1 MSNKMNTPV
10 ETNEIESIWKTNQK
24 LPDVAAECIHDIF
37 ARNASQRPSKQ
48 AVHAW
53 DGSLSYTEL
62 DELARRLS
70 YKLSKLGVGPETIV
84 PLFFEKSM
92 WTVVALMGV
101 LKAGGA
107 FVLLDMSLPTARLQ
121 AVIERCKAKVVCA
134 SETYAKVCRD
144 MARDVEVVEVASR
157 QSFPESHTGASR
169 MPNPSPS
176 SPLYV
181 CFTSGSTGLP
191 KGIVITHE
199 SFYTAFKHQAH
210 LLGFTP
216 ESRTFD
222 FASYSFDVAV
232 HNVLTTLTI
241 GGCLCIPSDNDRRT
255 NLNKSIHDSKAT
267 IVNLTATVARML
279 EPELLK
285 PHLKTLLLLGE
296 AVNLID
302 LQKLWGS
309 FKIINTYG
317 PAECTPISTI
327 NLTAKTPADAVNI
340 GAGVGVRAWVV
351 QPDNHDQLSEYGQVG
366 ELLLEGHILARGYL
380 HDPDKTAAA
389 FIDNPTWLTKG
400 TIDCPGRTGRL
411 YKTGD
416 LVRYNTLDG
425 EMSFIGRKDTQVK
438 IRGQRMELGEVEHH
452 VRKCLPFSAQLVVD
466 VIEPEG
472 KKDKAR
478 LAAFIAKNAENPS
491 QKDSLFTNLSE
502 FMDGIDLAQLQPEV
516 TTALIQVL
524 PGYMLPS
531 IYFWMDEIP
540 QTPSGKTD
548 RKRLREIGE
557 ELTSQQIANLQ
568 ADGQTEKR
576 EPNTSNERLMCKL
589 WSQVIGIDADAIGL
603 NDSFFLL
610 GGDSV
615 AAMKL
620 VSELRKYALDLS
632 VAEVFDNPLLGMLA
646 QLLRAVDATG
656 ETTLL
661 PFELL
666 SIAMP
671 EATLREELAALCTD
685 LDASLI
691 EDAYP
696 STALQQGLLSATASG
711 STDYTLRAVLTL
723 NENIDIKAFQNAWN
737 DTARSLP
744 IIRTRLVHHPVSGP
758 VQLVTSAEIKW
769 TVASSL
775 QSYLTSERSTAME
788 PGSSLCRFG
797 LIEEEVGCRYFVLTI
812 HHALYDGWSLPLV
825 LDIAGSF
832 YRQYIGATTKISI
845 RSTVPFSNFAK
856 HIAMLE
862 KDDAEAYWKSYC
874 ADGELTSFPS
884 IPQSL
889 PAVDMASMKTEMT
902 IKAPA
907 DITMSTLLRASLAVL
922 ISQYTGSM
930 DVVFGATLSG
940 RNVPVPNID
949 QIVGP
954 TIATVPIR
962 CLMQRDQTIQSL
974 LKLLQRQSAQMMPHE
989 QTGLQSIAKMGDDCS
1004 AACGFHTLLVVQ
1016 PEENDL
1022 KDDVLF
1028 GKWQKP
1034 STEEFTTYPITLEC
1048 LLRTGGVSL
1057 RAAYNRAIVS
1067 DSRMERVLQHLAT
1080 IASQLSNAS
1089 PGQLVQ
1095 DIDAITTH
1103 DKSTIWN
1110 WNATVPES
1118 IERCIHD
1125 LISDQSFL
1133 RPDAQAVH
1141 GWDESFTYQELETLS
1156 SRLASHLIGLG
1167 VGPEVAVPLF
1177 FEKSSWAVVAMLG
1190 VLKAG
1195 GAFLPLHASEAE
1207 DRRLYILQETKAT
1220 VVLASAGN
1228 ETISLP
1234 THCKPFV
1241 VSRESI
1247 SKLPSFIEQRRNPEV
1262 SPRGTAYIIFTSGST
1277 GQPKGV
1283 VLEHRAVATSCTY
1296 HGARFFFNND
1306 TRMLQFSSYTF
1317 DASIIEIITT
1327 LIHGGCVCVLSE
1339 SDRLGDLAGA
1349 ITKMKVNS
1357 TLLTPTVARMLPP
1370 EDVPTLQTLIFGG
1383 EAVRQSDYDRWDSLP
1398 KLINAYG
1405 PTECAVTSVIGLYDS
1420 KTTLTGSIG
1429 TSVGCNTWVADQFD
1443 YNRLV
1448 PLGAIGELLL
1458 EGNILARGYLNNL
1471 EKTSSAFIEDP
1482 NWMVQGSRHGRLY
1495 KTGDLVRQNDDGTI
1509 SYIGRKDTQV
1519 KIRGQRLELSEV
1531 EFQIRACVP
1540 SMTQIVAEI
1549 IEPEG
1554 KKEKATLAAFFTLH
1568 ENEKSKMQIL
1578 SEVGPGINTVRIS
1591 SSIEGDLSQKL
1602 PRYMVPTVFLLLDQ
1616 MPLMPSGKTN
1626 RKALRS
1632 IGTSISAVHFAK
1644 VQSQPGAN
1652 KRQPQNE
1659 TENRLRQ
1666 LWAQVLNIEAD
1677 SIGIDDSFF
1686 HVGGDSIT
1694 AMQLSALARASI
1706 GNIST
1711 SEILQQKT
1719 VSRLASILLSRV
1731 GSSSVSQVATVD
1743 HLQRPFN
1750 LSPIQHLYSQL
1761 EPEPGQCFD
1770 QYFFLQLRS
1779 TVSLKV
1785 LSRAI
1790 EAVVSRH
1797 SMLRARFERSSSGQ
1811 WTQRITNDVSGSIHI
1826 GQIDSSNLC
1835 QKELAKRIRQSR
1847 DLINIEEGPLTSALL
1862 LDREDSQHLFIAI
1875 HHFVIDLVS
1884 WRILLKEIEDTIQIG
1899 KTDLPPPQMPFQ
1911 AWVTAQERHATT
1923 NLVNH
1928 ITVPPNALEY
1938 WKVSAVE
1945 NVEGATLTQQ
1955 FSIDQDTS
1963 NAILGSCNDTFGTR
1977 PADLMISALKYSF
1990 IASFSDR
1997 TGPSVFTE
2005 GHGRE
2010 TWDEAFDISRTVGWF
2025 TAMYPVVTDA
2035 DARSSLFDTIRMVKD
2050 ATKGVP
2056 KNGWEYFTSKFAT
2069 RESAQLHVKDYPV
2082 EVLFNYAGSY
2092 QQLERSDSL
2101 FMAANIPA
2109 GSEASSWSKLRRFCI
2124 FEVACQADHG
2134 KLTFSISY
2142 PRTSNRQ
2149 GQISAWIQCFEKTLS
2164 ELPFHLQNKSREW
2177 TLADYPLVFTSYE
2190 NLGEFRENILPLL
2203 DIDGPEDIE
2212 DMYPCSAMQEGI
2224 LVSQGKDP
2232 ENYRTV
2238 LNIECFV
2245 SKDDG
2250 SIDMFRLE
2258 QAWRAVVR
2266 RHSLLRAVLL
2276 ENVPGAKGTTQ
2287 IILRDPEPS
2296 ISILS
2301 QMERATTYS
2310 ESHNDSAISVSYSPS
2325 GLQHHLSL
2333 YQVDAE
2339 NAFLTLEINHA
2350 ITDGYSV
2357 FNILLRDL
2365 RLAYN
2370 NKLDLNGPAYVDFIK
2385 FVSAQSAEADL
2396 AFWMRQLQG
2405 AEPCLIS
2412 TPSKDVSNLMESF
2425 TVDLEPI
2432 DTAEIHKFCAQWEVS
2447 TATVV
2452 QTAWA
2457 LVLQMYTNQ
2466 PAPTFGML
2474 TSGRNIPIRAV
2485 EEIFGTLINII
2496 PCRADLEADDSII
2509 DVMQRVQKQFIDSYP
2524 HQTLPLI
2531 DIHRALGVG
2540 AAGLFNTAIS
2550 FQRNTD
2556 QTQHADGG
2564 LELRYRDV
2572 KDQVEFDISVA
2583 ADDNTT
2589 GLKIQLIFKADFA
2602 SQEQAQFICNAFT
2615 SIIYAILEQPE
2626 ASPSQMM
2633 LVGPKDRMQL
2643 RLWNGVA
2650 APSVHMCIHEL
2661 IGDQV
2666 RSQPGAPAVKSWDG
2680 ELTYSKLDELTNYLA
2695 LHLRGLGVSTEV
2707 VVPLCFEKSM
2717 WTVVAWLAVLKAGG
2731 AFILLDPSLPDAR
2744 VQKISGVVNARVAIT
2759 STTNTRRFA
2768 SLVANVVTLNQD
2780 FMASLQ
2786 IDLIE
2791 PLFVDIVSNP
2801 ENAAYIIFTSGSTGE
2816 PKGAIIEHR
2825 SYCSAA
2831 LGHGSVMNMSSSTR
2845 SLQFGSYNFAGA
2857 IMEMLMVLIYG
2868 GCVCILSD
2876 EQRSPAK
2883 LPGAIQEL
2891 GANWAFLTST
2901 VLAYMSPTQVPT
2913 LKTICVGGEAVRSS
2927 QIKDWAASVD
2937 LRQTYG
2943 SAETSAVVSSALL
2956 SSSSTNTH
2964 VGNPT
2969 TARYWIVNAKNSN
2982 QLMPV
2987 GVPGEIL
2994 MEGVVI
3000 AREYMGNPEKSAL
3013 TFIQPP
3019 SWRLEFGPRNT
3030 ASRFYKTGDLGVFRE
3045 NGSLELL
3052 GRKDTQVKLRGQR
3065 IETGEIEY
3073 QARWA
3078 NPEVKEVAVEL
3089 ARIGDSKGPEL
3100 VCFLVLDGLE
3110 NTNGS
3115 FSPEHAGI
3123 LKASEII
3130 QNIQSHLEKVLPYF
3144 MVPSLLVPITKLPL
3158 TVSGKTDRRRLR
3170 IFASELLQPQLNEIR
3185 SLAEMQTRQPQSKS
3199 EKQMR
3204 QLWSQVLNLE
3214 ASKIGLDDSFFRLGG
3229 DSVAAMKLVGAAR
3242 RVGIV
3247 LTVADIFRQPS
3258 LELQAK
3264 DLTTLVQE
3272 LSEVIAPFTL
3282 LADEDRTDLIRQ
3294 ELADICHVDASVI
3307 QDAYPCTPLQ
3317 EGLLSLGLKREGDYV
3332 LQIVTE
3338 ISTDISIDRL
3348 KSAWAK
3354 VVGSTPT
3361 LRTWVAQHCELGLV
3375 QCVMKTTVQFHE
3387 SDNLDDYLSLDK
3399 SNAMGLGEPLLRL
3412 ALVHDSDTGSQY
3424 IISTIHHAIYDGT
3437 ALYSIIEL
3445 VSAAYH
3451 GKTVYE
3457 GHGFSTFVRH
3467 VRSADTNATNQF
3479 WQKYLSGG
3487 QFSTYPELPAKVQEP
3502 LPNAFLQREIGID
3515 YKSSFTLSTVIR
3527 GAVGIVLSQ
3536 HSGSEDVV
3544 FGALVS
3550 GRNAPVPGIESIVGP
3565 TIAAVPIR
3573 IQINKNETVQTY
3585 LNTIQEQSTEMIAYE
3600 QTGLPLISRISKS
3613 TRRGCNF
3620 QTFLEVQPEDDEL
3633 NYRNEIG
3640 TWRTASAQDGFTNY
3654 ALTLD
3659 CLLRSDKILV
3669 KASVDTA
3676 VLDQDVVESILEQF
3690 DIVFQSLLRA
3700 PASQL
3705 VNDIDCLTPS
3715 DKTIIWNRC
3724 PVLPKLSPECLH
3736 HIISKNASTN
3746 PEAQAVCAWDGDLT
3760 YGELDGLSSQ
3770 LAHHL
3775 WCLGVKPGVVVPLFF
3790 EKSMWTVV
3798 AVVGV
3803 LKAGGAFALLDMGLP
3818 EARLH
3823 AVIQECRA
3831 NVICSSRSKAHLCSL
3846 PSTNVQ
3852 IIDLDTVKTWDSRH
3866 ENPPTEHHSSQA
3878 MYVCFTSGSTGK
3890 PKGIVISHESFA
3902 TALQYQAELLGFSST
3917 SRVFDFASYSFDVA
3931 VHNVMTTLAVG
3942 ACLCIPSDD
3951 DRKNNING
3959 SMKKMRATMV
3969 NLTATVARLLKPEMI
3984 PDLRTLI
3991 LLGEAVNATD
4001 LENLWG
4007 KFTII
4012 NTYGPAEC
4020 TPISTINL
4028 EALTPMAATGIGRAS
4043 GVLTWVVDPDDHSKL
4058 VPSGVVGELLLE
4070 GPSLAQGYLHNFEK
4084 TAEAFIEDPAWLLQG
4099 ALGHTGRRG
4108 RLYKTGDLVKYNKDG
4123 SLAFIGRKDTQI
4135 KIRGQR
4141 IELGEIE
4148 HHLRECLVYPGQVVV
4163 DVIAPDDEKEKSML
4177 AVFLAPT
4184 PGTAALIGE
4193 HEANFKSVL
4202 EIFSGLDYLAVRDH
4216 VRDELL
4222 SRLPS
4227 YMVPS
4232 VYFRIST
4239 MPQTPS
4245 GKTDR
4250 KQLRQIGAS
4259 ISRDQM
4265 VALRGETN
4273 KEKRQPETVFERR
4286 LQELWAI
4293 ILKVEPESIS
4303 IDDNFFILGGDSVG
4317 AMKLVAEARKVELF
4331 LTVADVF
4338 AQPVLSKQ
4346 AVILSPADTTTAVML
4361 APFEL
4366 LCEQDQKEELRK
4378 ELAILCKV
4386 HVPAVQDSYPCTPLQ
4401 EGLLS
4406 LTAKNA
4412 AGYVMQAILE
4422 MPAAV
4427 NMATLTRAWDD
4438 MIRSTPILRTR
4449 IVQHSSHGLVQVVID
4464 EKLQWRRSTDLSK
4477 YLAQDKSEHMGLGA
4491 PLCRLAIVES
4501 EKKPGRQLVWTIH
4514 HALYDGGSLP
4524 LIMEQIARNY
4534 FAEELSR
4541 TSPYDGPSFNAF
4553 VSHIQKQQTEQS
4565 NDFWRAYFSDE
4576 DFLPFPVLPSSI
4588 KEPKPAAVLER
4599 DVCLKAPSTAT
4610 MSSLLRGALSLLI
4623 SQFTASK
4630 DVVFGAVVS
4639 GRNAAVPGIE
4649 DMVGPTIATVPLRFR
4664 PANSLLVKEYLESI
4678 QQNATMMIE
4687 FEQTGLQN
4695 IAKASTEAANACEFQ
4710 TLLVVQ
4716 PEEADL
4722 DSTDSLGTWRTSTET
4737 AAFTSYAVMIEC
4749 LLGKDGMRIRTSFD
4763 SQIVSEDRMASMITH
4778 FSLLAQELAM
4788 NPNKKIGDVNI
4799 LTEKDISMMWNWNI
4813 EVPQLQNTCPHD
4825 TFVQQASISPRQ
4837 LALCGFDGSYTYAQL
4852 DDLSSRFAN
4861 SLSMLKLA
4869 KASIIPICIEK
4880 STLAVIAMI
4889 GINRAGYA
4897 WLPLNP
4903 ADGPSRHALI
4913 LEEAAAHVVVV
4924 SETQSTI
4931 QLPSGC
4937 SCITIS
4943 HRSIQKLPLQSILPV
4958 VSPDSPMYVL
4968 FTSGSTG
4975 KPKGVVLKHRSVSTS
4990 LFHHGTRFGFNKNAR
5005 MLQFSSYTFDAA
5017 ISEIFGT
5024 LMFGGCLCV
5033 PSENDRLS
5041 NLSGAISSFGVNMS
5055 MITPT
5060 VARMLEPE
5068 SVPTLQTLV
5077 LCGEAVLESDYQRW
5091 LSVPAIFNGYGPTE
5105 SAIYAVVGRYDEIRH
5120 RAGCIGKPTGC
5131 AAWIVDP
5138 EDHNKLSPIG
5148 AIGELLLEGWTTAEG
5163 YLNNIEKT
5171 KEVFVESPAWLQ
5183 AGGCGLPGRQGRMY
5197 KTGDLAYYN
5206 TDGTISF
5213 IGRKDNQVKIRGQR
5227 FELGEVDHHVQI
5239 HLPAAT
5245 QVSAQVIMPGGE
5257 KHRAMLAVFLTEN
5270 ESVSDDIITCGTSI
5284 TINSVELTHVQVGI
5298 HEELAAALPP
5308 YMIPSIYF
5316 KIADMPI
5323 STAGK
5328 TDRKRLLQIGNG
5340 ISAQQIVELQAD
5352 SAKIRTVP
5360 ETAAELQL
5368 QGFWAK
5374 ALAISAESIALE
5386 DNFFRLG
5393 GDSIAAMKLV
5403 GLARA
5408 EGVSLSVADIFK
5420 HPALGSQTKFACVAD
5435 KTIATTEPFS
5445 LVPDI
5450 NAATILEDVSIL
5462 AALQPGDIEDV
5473 YPCTPLQEGLLSLTT
5488 KRSGD
5493 YTIQAV
5499 LEISSDINLDEFK
5512 SAWEGI
5518 VQSSPI
5524 LCTKIVQHSIAGLVQ
5539 VVHSKPIQ
5547 WAVSADLQSFLK
5559 MDSEAAMSL
5568 GDDLCRFTLVNEKNG
5583 GSDIFVWT
5591 VHHALY
5597 DGWSL
5602 SLVLDAVCDLYLS
5615 KAQPRFGTAFNSF
5628 VKYVLDNRN
5637 DAELYWRKYLG
5648 SGSLGVFPELP
5659 SSVREPIASSVLTAE
5674 FNFSAGHQTTTATVI
5689 RSAVAILISQYTGS
5703 QNVVFGATVSGRNAP
5718 LPGVGDVVGPTIA
5731 TVPVRATV
5739 DATQTVA
5746 EFLNA
5751 IQEDAMDMVE
5761 FEQFGLQRITK
5772 LGSVGRNASNFQ
5784 TLLVVQPKENDFSDE
5799 NALGKWNSSS
5809 SQGSFSTYAMTLECF
5824 MTDSGVKIRSSFDA
5838 SVLPAWQME
5847 HLLSRFGGLLRTLTA
5862 RPGKLVGEL
5871 DVFSEGESALLWQ
5884 WNKSVPEVVES
5895 SIQDLIAKQVQLRS
5909 DAQAIAAWDGS
5920 LTYQELD
5927 DLSSTLA
5934 AHLISLG
5941 VEADAVVP
5949 LCFDRS
5955 LWTIV
5960 AMLAVNKA
5968 GATFVNI
5975 SYQDSPERQ
5984 SYILK
5989 ETKASIMLTSQAYED
6004 VGSSLGFRALA
6015 VSEKTMGSLK
6025 PISTSTASLL
6035 KDRSLPASGTYII
6048 FTSGSTGKPKGVVLE
6063 HRALATSCINH
6074 GRVYGFNP
6082 TSRVLQFSSYTF
6094 DACVVEIYT
6103 TLVWGGCICVPSE
6116 TERLSNLAGVFNS
6129 LRANV
6134 LQITPTVARTI
6145 QPASVPELELLILC
6159 GEAIAPS
6166 DYMQWQ
6172 HVPRIMNGYGP
6183 TEAAICSTVQA
6194 YDKTSTQNDSIGTAV
6209 GCTTW
6214 VVDQQDH
6221 NKLAPIGSI
6230 GELLI
6235 EGHTVARGY
6244 LNSPEKTAEAFIN
6257 SPQWLLDGSRTCL
6270 GRSSRLYKTGDLV
6283 RYNAN
6288 GSLSYLGRKDMQ
6300 AKLRG
6305 QRLELGEVE
6314 HQLHRC
6320 IPLVDHAVAEV
6331 ITPGGRKDKA
6341 MLAAFIT
6348 MQVED
6353 ATQTALLL
6361 DAVRVAE
6368 GVDLVRVHA
6377 QIDTA
6382 LSQQLPVYMVPTIFF
6397 RIHEL
6402 PLLPSGKTD
6411 RKRLRALGDALT
6423 AQNLIDLQA
6432 KRKGSRRLPE
6442 SDSQRRLQQLW
6453 AQVLNIEA
6461 DNIGLD
6467 DNFFRL
6473 GGDSIASMK
6482 LVSMSRSEGITL
6494 TVADIAKSP
6503 VLEDQAR
6510 SMKAT
6515 INIYAAALATPFEL
6529 IDEHERSAV
6538 QKDVATMLPSFDVED
6553 IYPTATF
6560 QADTIQQSVDCPQQG
6575 FNYFYFDIGQDV
6587 DVGRLEESC
6596 RAAVD
6601 HFAVLRSAFVRCRAR
6616 FWQVVLRG
6624 LHISL
6629 HVIESEQTIAE
6640 TFDEACLRDTEVGFL
6655 LGRPL
6660 TTFWLIQHKTQGSR
6674 LVVRLS
6680 HSQYDGVSFP
6690 IIISAI
6696 FDHYQSKPLQP
6707 AVEFSTHLK
6716 YAKTRE
6722 DSSVS
6727 YWKTLLDGA
6736 QPTNFPEILSD
6747 DASDCADDS
6756 PHRIVVQ
6763 QSVSLPTLPE
6773 NTTLASVTSAAWA
6786 VLLAS
6791 ILDSRDVVYGGL
6803 VAGRNANFDG
6813 IDKVAGPCNNAVP
6826 VRAQLEPDSTTPS
6839 ALFSSI
6845 QRQQLLIGEAD
6856 SLGLDDIIK
6865 KSTAWPREYRFDMI
6879 VKHQGIDEDF
6889 TFDVHGQPV
6898 HVGYFQNPAD
6908 VPAKYVGIF
6917 TYPETKGV
6925 MVQIIASSLLLSSD
6939 AANWLLER
6947 LCCTVQTLLEAKDEP
6962 LAVTMNKIASL

>member
-1 MSNKMNTPV
+1 MNTPF
-10 ETNEIESIWKTNQK
+10 ETNEIDSIWKTNER
-24 LPDVAAECIHDIF
+24 LPEVAAECIHDIV
-37 ARNASQRPSKQ
+37 ARNAAQLPDKQ

-53 DGSLSYTEL
+53 DGSLSYAEL
-62 DELARRLS
+62 DELSRRLS
-70 YKLSKLGVGPETIV
+70 NKLSELGVGPETIV

-92 WTVVALMGV
+92 WTVVAVMGV

-121 AVIERCKAKVVCA
+121 AVIERCKTKVVCA
-134 SETYAKVCRD
+134 SETYARMCRD
-144 MARDVEVVEVASR
+144 IARDVEVVEVASG
-157 QSFPESHTGASR
+157 QSFPESHSGAGR
-169 MPNPSPS
+169 MPKPSPS

-216 ESRTFD
+216 DSRTFD

-255 NLNKSIHDSKAT
+255 NLNKSIRDSRAT

-327 NLTAKTPADAVNI
+327 NLTATTPADAVNI

-351 QPDNHDQLSEYGQVG
+351 HPDNHDQLSEYGEVG

-389 FIDNPTWLTKG
+389 FIDNPTWLTQG

-416 LVRYNTLDG
+416 LVRYNNLDG

-452 VRKCLPFSAQLVVD
+452 VRNCLPFSAQLVVD

-472 KKDKAR
+472 KTDKAR
-478 LAAFIAKNAENPS
+478 LAAFIAKNAESPL
-491 QKDSLFTNLSE
+491 QEDYLFKNLSK
-502 FMDGIDLAQLQPEV
+502 FMDGIDLAQLQPDV
-516 TTALIQVL
+516 ATALTQVL

-531 IYFWMDEIP
+531 IYFWMEEIP

-548 RKRLREIGE
+548 RKRLREIGAD
-557 ELTSQQIANLQ
+557 LTIQQIANFQ
-568 ADGQTEKR
+568 TGGQPEKR

-589 WSQVIGIDADAIGL
+589 WSQVIGIEADAIGL
-603 NDSFFLL
+603 DDSFFLL

-632 VAEVFDNPLLGMLA
+632 VAEIFDNPLLGVLA
-646 QLLRAVDATG
+646 NLLRAVDAT
-656 ETTLL
+656 EKTTLL

-666 SIAMP
+666 SNAMP
-671 EATLREELAALCTD
+671 EAKLRDELAALCTD

-711 STDYTLRAVLTL
+711 KTDYTLRAVLTL
-723 NENIDIKAFQNAWN
+723 NENIDIRAFQNAWN
-737 DTARSLP
+737 DTTRSLP
-744 IIRTRLVHHPVSGP
+744 ILRTRLVHHLVSGP
-758 VQLVTSAEIKW
+758 VQLVTSAEIQW

-775 QSYLTSERSTAME
+775 QKYLTSERSNTME
-788 PGSSLCRFG
+788 PGSPLCRFG
-797 LIEEEVGCRYFVLTI
+797 LIEEEVDCRYFVLTI

-832 YRQYIGATTKISI
+832 YRQYIGATATMLNCPIA
-845 RSTVPFSNFAK
+845 PFSNFAK

-862 KDDAEAYWKSYC
+862 KEDAEAYWKSYC
-874 ADGELTSFPS
+874 ADGELTSFPA
-884 IPQSL
+884 IPQSIN
-889 PAVDMASMKTEMT
+889 AVDMASMKTEMT
-902 IKAPA
+902 IRAPA
-907 DITMSTLLRASLAVL
+907 DITMSTLLRASLAVM

-1004 AACGFHTLLVVQ
+1004 AACGFQTLLVVQ

-1028 GKWQKP
+1028 GKWQKS

-1048 LLRTGGVSL
+1048 LLRTGGVSI

-1067 DSRMERVLQHLAT
+1067 DARMERMLQHLAT
-1080 IASQLSNAS
+1080 IASQLSNA
-1089 PGQLVQ
+1089 PAGQLVQ
-1095 DIDAITTH
+1095 DLDAMTTQ

-1110 WNATVPES
+1110 WNETVPEP

-1125 LISDQSFL
+1125 LISNQAVL

-1141 GWDESFTYQELETLS
+1141 GWDDSFTYKELGIMS

-1167 VGPEVAVPLF
+1167 VGPEVVVPLF

-1195 GAFLPLHASEAE
+1195 GAFLPLNASEAE

-1220 VVLASAGN
+1220 VALTSAGN

-1234 THCKPFV
+1234 THCKPLV

-1247 SKLPSFIEQRRNPEV
+1247 SKLPSSIEQRQNPEA
-1262 SPRGTAYIIFTSGST
+1262 SPRATAYIIFTSGST
-1277 GQPKGV
+1277 GKPKGV
-1283 VLEHRAVATSCTY
+1283 VLEHSAVATSCTH
-1296 HGARFFFNND
+1296 HGARFFFNHD

-1357 TLLTPTVARMLPP
+1357 TLLTPTVARMLHP

-1405 PTECAVTSVIGLYDS
+1405 PTECAVTSVIGLYEGEA
-1420 KTTLTGSIG
+1420 TPVGSIG

-1443 YNRLV
+1443 HNRLV

-1458 EGNILARGYLNNL
+1458 EGNILARGYLNNM

-1495 KTGDLVRQNDDGTI
+1495 KTGDLVRQNEDGTI

-1531 EFQIRACVP
+1531 EFQLRACVP
-1540 SMTQIVAEI
+1540 SMTQIVADI

-1568 ENEKSKMQIL
+1568 GNEKNNIQIL
-1578 SEVGPGINTVRIS
+1578 SEVGPGIYTVRIS
-1591 SSIEGDLSQKL
+1591 SSIESDLSQKL

-1644 VQSQPGAN
+1644 VQSQTGVN

-1666 LWAQVLNIEAD
+1666 LWAEVLNIEAD
-1677 SIGIDDSFF
+1677 SVGIDDSFF

-1719 VSRLASILLSRV
+1719 ISRLGSILLSRV

-1779 TVSLKV
+1779 TVSLKA

-1811 WTQRITNDVSGSIHI
+1811 WMQRITNDVSGSVHI

-1884 WRILLKEIEDTIQIG
+1884 WRILLKEIEDTIQLG
-1899 KTDLPPPQMPFQ
+1899 RTELPAPQMPFQ
-1911 AWVTAQERHATT
+1911 AWVTAQERYATT

-1938 WKVSAVE
+1938 WEVSAGE
-1945 NVEGATLTQQ
+1945 NVEGATLTRQ
-1955 FSIDQDTS
+1955 FSIDQNTS
-1963 NAILGSCNDTFGTR
+1963 AAILGSCNDTFGTR

-2010 TWDEAFDISRTVGWF
+2010 TWDEAFDISRTIGWF
-2025 TAMYPVVTDA
+2025 TTMYPVVTDV
-2035 DARSSLFDTIRMVKD
+2035 DASSTLFDTIRMVKD
-2050 ATKGVP
+2050 ATKSVP

-2069 RESAQLHVKDYPV
+2069 RESAELHVKDYPV

-2101 FMAANIPA
+2101 LMAANIPA

-2134 KLTFSISY
+2134 KLMFSISY
-2142 PRTSNRQ
+2142 PKTSNRQ
-2149 GQISAWIQCFEKTLS
+2149 DQISSWIQCFEKTMN
-2164 ELPFHLQNKSREW
+2164 ELPSQLQNRSREW

-2190 NLGEFRENILPLL
+2190 NLRQFKANVLPLL
-2203 DIDGPEDIE
+2203 DIGGPEDIE

-2245 SKDDG
+2245 SKDEG
-2250 SIDMFRLE
+2250 SIDIFRLE

-2301 QMERATTYS
+2301 QMERATTYA
-2310 ESHNDSAISVSYSPS
+2310 ESYNDSAISVSYSPS

-2365 RLAYN
+2365 KLAYN

-2396 AFWMRQLQG
+2396 AFWMHQLQG

-2412 TPSKDVSNLMESF
+2412 TPSKDASTLIESF

-2466 PAPTFGML
+2466 LAPIFGML
-2474 TSGRNIPIRAV
+2474 TSGRDIPIRAV
-2485 EEIFGTLINII
+2485 EEIFGPLINII
-2496 PCRADLEADDSII
+2496 PCRVDLEADDSII

-2556 QTQHADGG
+2556 QTQKADGG

-2583 ADDNTT
+2583 ADDNAT
-2589 GLKIQLIFKADFA
+2589 GLRIQLIFKADFA
-2602 SQEQAQFICNAFT
+2602 SKEQAQFICNAFT
-2615 SIIYAILEQPE
+2615 STIYAILEQPE
-2626 ASPSQMM
+2626 ASPCQMM
-2633 LVGPKDRMQL
+2633 LLGPKDRMKL
-2643 RLWNGVA
+2643 RRWNGVA

-2666 RSQPGAPAVKSWDG
+2666 RSQPSAPAVKSWDG

-2744 VQKISGVVNARVAIT
+2744 VEKICGVVNARVAIT
-2759 STTNTRRFA
+2759 SSTNNRRFA

-2780 FMASLQ
+2780 FMTSLQ
-2786 IDLIE
+2786 TSLTE

-2801 ENAAYIIFTSGSTGE
+2801 DNAAYIIFTSGSTGE

-2831 LGHGSVMNMSSSTR
+2831 LGHGSVMNMSSNTR

-2876 EQRSPAK
+2876 EQRSPTK

-2956 SSSSTNTH
+2956 SPYSTNTH

-2969 TARYWIVNAKNSN
+2969 TARYWIVNAKNSD

-3110 NTNGS
+3110 NTDGS
-3115 FSPEHAGI
+3115 FSLEHAGNV
-3123 LKASEII
+3123 KASEII

-3144 MVPSLLVPITKLPL
+3144 MVPSLLVPIAKLPL

-3170 IFASELLQPQLNEIR
+3170 IFASELLPSQLGEIR
-3185 SLAEMQTRQPQSKS
+3185 SLAEMQNRQPRSKS

-3214 ASKIGLDDSFFRLGG
+3214 ESTIGLDDSFFRLGG

-3264 DLTTLVQE
+3264 DLTTLAPE
-3272 LSEVIAPFTL
+3272 LNEVIAPFSMLT
-3282 LADEDRTDLIRQ
+3282 DEDGTDLIRR
-3294 ELADICHVDASVI
+3294 ELAATCHVDASLI

-3338 ISTDISIDRL
+3338 ISTGVSIDRL

-3354 VVGSTPT
+3354 VVDSTPT
-3361 LRTWVAQHCELGLV
+3361 LRTWVVQHGELGLV
-3375 QCVMKTTVQFHE
+3375 QCVMNTTVQFHE
-3387 SDNLDDYLSLDK
+3387 SDSLDDYLSLDK
-3399 SNAMGLGEPLLRL
+3399 SKSMGLGEPLLRL
-3412 ALVHDSDTGSQY
+3412 ALVNDSDTGSQY
-3424 IISTIHHAIYDGT
+3424 VVSTIHHAIYDGT

-3451 GKTVYE
+3451 
-3457 GHGFSTFVRH
+3457 
-3467 VRSADTNATNQF
+3467 
-3479 WQKYLSGG
+3479 
-3487 QFSTYPELPAKVQEP
+3487 
-3502 LPNAFLQREIGID
+3502 
-3515 YKSSFTLSTVIR
+3515 VIR

-3573 IQINKNETVQTY
+3573 IQITKNETVQTF
-3585 LNTIQEQSTEMIAYE
+3585 LNTIQEESTEMIAHE
-3600 QTGLPLISRISKS
+3600 QTGLPLISRVSKS
-3613 TRRGCNF
+3613 ARRGCNF

-3659 CLLRSDKILV
+3659 CLLHSDKVLV

-3676 VLDQDVVESILEQF
+3676 VLDQDVVEGILEQF
-3690 DIVFQSLLRA
+3690 DIVLQSLLRA

-3705 VNDIDCLTPS
+3705 VSEIDCLTPS
-3715 DKTIIWNRC
+3715 DKTIIWNRS
-3724 PVLPKLSPECLH
+3724 PVLPKLSPDCLH
-3736 HIISKNASTN
+3736 HIITQNARAN
-3746 PEAQAVCAWDGDLT
+3746 PEAPAVCGWDGDLT

-3775 WCLGVKPGVVVPLFF
+3775 RCLGVKPGVVVPLFF

-3818 EARLH
+3818 QARLH

-3852 IIDLDTVKTWDSRH
+3852 IIDVDTAKTWNSQY
-3866 ENPPTEHHSSQA
+3866 ENPPTEHHPSQA

-3959 SMKKMRATMV
+3959 SMRKMRATMV

-3984 PDLRTLI
+3984 PDLKTLI

-4028 EALTPMAATGIGRAS
+4028 EARTPMAATGIGRAS

-4070 GPSLAQGYLHNFEK
+4070 GPTLAQGYLHNLEK

-4099 ALGHTGRRG
+4099 APGHAGRRG

-4123 SLAFIGRKDTQI
+4123 SLAFIGRKDTQM

-4148 HHLRECLVYPGQVVV
+4148 HHLRECLAYPGQVVV

-4177 AVFLAPT
+4177 AVFLSPT
-4184 PGTAALIGE
+4184 PGTAAIGQ
-4193 HEANFKSVL
+4193 HDVNFKSVS
-4202 EIFSGLDYLAVRDH
+4202 EISSGLDYIAVRDDVH
-4216 VRDELL
+4216 DELL

-4227 YMVPS
+4227 YMAPS

-4259 ISRDQM
+4259 ISWDQM
-4265 VALRGETN
+4265 VALRGEPN
-4273 KEKRQPETVFERR
+4273 KEKRQPETVFEKR

-4293 ILKVEPESIS
+4293 ILKVNAESIS
-4303 IDDNFFILGGDSVG
+4303 IDDNFFTLGGDSVG
-4317 AMKLVAEARKVELF
+4317 AMKLVAEARKVELS

-4346 AVILSPADTTTAVML
+4346 AAILSPADTTGTAIL

-4378 ELAILCKV
+4378 ELAVLCQV
-4386 HVPAVQDSYPCTPLQ
+4386 QVDAVQDAYPCTPLQ

-4422 MPAAV
+4422 VPAAV
-4427 NMATLTRAWDD
+4427 NVDKLKRAWDD
-4438 MIRSTPILRTR
+4438 VIRSTPILCTR
-4449 IVQHSSHGLVQVVID
+4449 ILQHSFHGLVQVVID
-4464 EKLQWRRSTDLSK
+4464 EKLQWQHSTDLPK
-4477 YLAQDKSEHMGLGA
+4477 YLAQDKSEYMGLGA

-4524 LIMEQIARNY
+4524 LIMERITHNY
-4534 FAEELSR
+4534 CAEEMSS
-4541 TSPYDGPSFNAF
+4541 TSLHDSPPFNAF
-4553 VSHIQKQQTEQS
+4553 VSHIQKQQTENS
-4565 NDFWRAYFSDE
+4565 NDFWRSYFSDE
-4576 DFLPFPVLPSSI
+4576 DFLPFPALPSSI
-4588 KEPKPAAVLER
+4588 KDPKPAAILER
-4599 DVCLKAPSTAT
+4599 NLSLNAPSTAT
-4610 MSSLLRGALSLLI
+4610 MSSLLRGALSLVI

-4664 PANSLLVKEYLESI
+4664 PANNLLVKEYLESI
-4678 QQNATMMIE
+4678 QHDATVMIE

-4722 DSTDSLGTWRTSTET
+4722 DSTNSLGTWRTATET

-4749 LLGKDGMRIRTSFD
+4749 LLGKDGMKIRASFD
-4763 SQIVSEDRMASMITH
+4763 SQIVPEDRMASLITH

-4788 NPNKKIGDVNI
+4788 NPNKKIGDINI
-4799 LTEKDISMMWNWNI
+4799 LTEEDASMMWNWNI

-4825 TFVQQASISPRQ
+4825 AFVQQASMSPRQ
-4837 LALCGFDGSYTYAQL
+4837 PALCGFDGSYTYAQL

-4861 SLSMLKLA
+4861 SISMLKLA

-4903 ADGPSRHALI
+4903 ADGPNRHALI

-4924 SETQSTI
+4924 SKTQSTI

-4943 HRSIQKLPLQSILPV
+4943 HSSLQQMPLPPILPV

-5024 LMFGGCLCV
+5024 LMFGGCICV

-5091 LSVPAIFNGYGPTE
+5091 LSVPVIFNGYGPTE

-5120 RAGCIGKPTGC
+5120 HAGCIGKPTGC

-5171 KEVFVESPAWLQ
+5171 NEVFVDSPAWLQ
-5183 AGGCGLPGRQGRMY
+5183 AGGGGLPGRQGRMY

-5227 FELGEVDHHVQI
+5227 FELGEVDHHVQTY
-5239 HLPAAT
+5239 LPAAA

-5257 KHRAMLAVFLTEN
+5257 KHRAMLAVFLTEQ
-5270 ESVSDDIITCGTSI
+5270 EFVSDDIITCGTSI
-5284 TINSVELTHVQVGI
+5284 TVNNVELTHVQVGI
-5298 HEELAAALPP
+5298 HEELATALPP

-5316 KIADMPI
+5316 KIAEMPI

-5340 ISAQQIVELQAD
+5340 ISAQQIADLQAD
-5352 SAKIRTVP
+5352 SAKNRTMP

-5368 QGFWAK
+5368 QGLWAK
-5374 ALAISAESIALE
+5374 ALAIGVENIALQ

-5408 EGVSLSVADIFK
+5408 EGISLSVADIFK
-5420 HPALGSQTKFACVAD
+5420 HPALGSQTKFTSVAD
-5435 KTIATTEPFS
+5435 EAIATTEPFS
-5445 LVPDI
+5445 LVTDSV
-5450 NAATILEDVSIL
+5450 AATIREDVSVL

-5499 LEISSDINLDEFK
+5499 LEISSDVDIDEFK
-5512 SAWEGI
+5512 SAWEVI

-5524 LCTKIVQHSIAGLVQ
+5524 LRTRIVQHSTAGLVQ
-5539 VVHSKPIQ
+5539 VVHNKPIQ
-5547 WAVSADLQSFLK
+5547 WSVSADLQSFLK

-5568 GDDLCRFTLVNEKNG
+5568 GDDLCRFTLVNENKG
-5583 GSDIFVWT
+5583 AADIFVWT

-5615 KAQPRFGTAFNSF
+5615 KTQPKVGTAFNSF

-5648 SGSLGVFPELP
+5648 SGSLDVFPELP
-5659 SSVREPIASSVLTAE
+5659 SSVREPIASSVLSAE

-5718 LPGVGDVVGPTIA
+5718 LPGIGDVVGPTIA

-5739 DATQTVA
+5739 DAAHTVA
-5746 EFLNA
+5746 EFLDA

-5761 FEQFGLQRITK
+5761 YEQIGLQRIAK

-5799 NALGKWNSSS
+5799 NALGRWTSSS
-5809 SQGSFSTYAMTLECF
+5809 SQGSFSTYALTLECF
-5824 MTDSGVKIRSSFDA
+5824 MTDTGVKIRSSFDA
-5838 SVLPAWQME
+5838 SVLPTWRME
-5847 HLLSRFGGLLRTLTA
+5847 HLLSRFGGLLRSLTTA

-5871 DVFSEGESALLWQ
+5871 DVFSEGESNLLWQ
-5884 WNKSVPEVVES
+5884 WNKSVPEVVDS

-5909 DAQAIAAWDGS
+5909 GAQAIAAWDGS

-5941 VEADAVVP
+5941 VEANTVVP

-5984 SYILK
+5984 SYILQ
-5989 ETKASIMLTSQAYED
+5989 ETKANIMLTSQVYED
-6004 VGSSLGFRALA
+6004 IGSSLGFRALV
-6015 VSEKTMGSLK
+6015 VSDKTIGSLK
-6025 PISTSTASLL
+6025 PISPSTAGLL
-6035 KDRSLPASGTYII
+6035 KERSLPASGTYII

-6063 HRALATSCINH
+6063 HRALATSCVNH

-6094 DACVVEIYT
+6094 DACIVEIYT

-6159 GEAIAPS
+6159 GEAIAPT

-6194 YDKTSTQNDSIGTAV
+6194 YDKTSIHNDSIGTAV
-6209 GCTTW
+6209 GCATW

-6244 LNSPEKTAEAFIN
+6244 LNSPEKTAEAFIK

-6270 GRSSRLYKTGDLV
+6270 GRSNRLYKTGDLV

-6331 ITPGGRKDKA
+6331 VTPGGRKDKA

-6348 MQVED
+6348 MQGEHV
-6353 ATQTALLL
+6353 TQPAVLL

-6382 LSQQLPVYMVPTIFF
+6382 LSQQLPAYMVPTIFF
-6397 RIHEL
+6397 RIDEL

-6411 RKRLRALGDALT
+6411 RKQLRALGDALT

-6432 KRKGSRRLPE
+6432 KRRGSRRLPE
-6442 SDSQRRLQQLW
+6442 NDSQRRLQQLW

-6482 LVSMSRSEGITL
+6482 LVSMSRSDGIIL

-6510 SMKAT
+6510 CMKAT
-6515 INIYAAALATPFEL
+6515 TNISAAALAAPFEL
-6529 IDEHERSAV
+6529 IDEHERTAV

-6575 FNYFYFDIGQDV
+6575 FNYFYFDIGQEV
-6587 DVGRLEESC
+6587 DIGRLEESC
-6596 RAAVD
+6596 RAAVE

-6624 LHISL
+6624 LHVSL
-6629 HVIESEQTIAE
+6629 DIIESEQSIAE

-6660 TTFWLIQHKTQGSR
+6660 TNFWLIQHKTQGSR

-6707 AVEFSTHLK
+6707 ALRVVL
-6716 YAKTRE
+6716 E
-6722 DSSVS
+6722 DAPRRCSADRLPGDSV
-6727 YWKTLLDGA
+6727 
-6736 QPTNFPEILSD
+6736 
-6747 DASDCADDS
+6747 
-6756 PHRIVVQ
+6756 R
-6763 QSVSLPTLPE
+6763 
-6773 NTTLASVTSAAWA
+6773 
-6786 VLLAS
+6786 
-6791 ILDSRDVVYGGL
+6791 
-6803 VAGRNANFDG
+6803 
-6813 IDKVAGPCNNAVP
+6813 
-6826 VRAQLEPDSTTPS
+6826 
-6839 ALFSSI
+6839 
-6845 QRQQLLIGEAD
+6845 
-6856 SLGLDDIIK
+6856 
-6865 KSTAWPREYRFDMI
+6865 
-6879 VKHQGIDEDF
+6879 
-6889 TFDVHGQPV
+6889 
-6898 HVGYFQNPAD
+6898 
-6908 VPAKYVGIF
+6908 
-6917 TYPETKGV
+6917 
-6925 MVQIIASSLLLSSD
+6925 
-6939 AANWLLER
+6939 
-6947 LCCTVQTLLEAKDEP
+6947 
-6962 LAVTMNKIASL
+6962 